1 MEKGLKKINQKMA
14 TIYSQINET
23 PKLNKKWNAPFFV
36 GVDLGTSSIV
46 LIIVDQEGHPIYSA
60 SQRANVVR
68 DGLVVNY
75 SEAVWIV
82 KQLKEAAE
90 AALEIEITQAAGVI
104 PPGTIGNN
112 KQVVGHIIESAEMEV
127 TTIVDEPTAAA
138 LALGITSGAVVDVGG
153 GTTGISVFKDEK
165 VVFCGDEATGGTQMT
180 LVLSG
185 ALGLSIED
193 GEDEKRKQ
201 KKEHFYMI
209 RPVIE
214 KMALIT
220 QNFLQQYN
228 DKVEQIYLV
237 GGATYFPNFESVFL
251 KTLSIECIHPDYPEF
266 VTPLGIA
273 LASRKEVTE

>member
-1 MEKGLKKINQKMA
+1 MEKELKKINQKMA
-14 TIYSQINET
+14 IIYSQINEK
-23 PKLNKKWNAPFFV
+23 PEFKKKWDAPFYV

-46 LIIVDQEGHPIYSA
+46 LIIIDKEGRPIYSA
-60 SQRANVVR
+60 SQRADVVR

-75 SEAVWIV
+75 SEAVAIV
-82 KQLKEAAE
+82 KQLKEKAEEVLGIEIVE
-90 AALEIEITQAAGVI
+90 AAGAI

-153 GTTGISVFKDEK
+153 GTTGISVFKNEE
-165 VVFCGDEATGGTQMT
+165 VVFCADEATGGTQMT

-185 ALGLSIED
+185 ALGLSIEE
-193 GEDEKRKQ
+193 GENEKRKQ

-220 QNFLQQYN
+220 QDFLQQYN
-228 DKVEQIYLV
+228 EKVEQIYLV
-237 GGATYFPNFESVFL
+237 GGATCFPNFESVFL
-251 KTLSIECIHPDYPEF
+251 KTLSKECIHPDYPEF

-273 LASRKEVTE
+273 LASRKEVIE